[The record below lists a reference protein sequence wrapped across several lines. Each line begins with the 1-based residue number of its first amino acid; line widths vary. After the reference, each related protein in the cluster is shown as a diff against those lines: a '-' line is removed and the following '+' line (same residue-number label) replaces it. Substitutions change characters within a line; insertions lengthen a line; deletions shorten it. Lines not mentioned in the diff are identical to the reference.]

1 VKNVAENPIG
11 SSFNSSSFNSTLD
24 KRFGNPVMI
33 TLRYF
38 AQLRETLHCSEETL
52 QWQDDINTVAALK
65 KQLSQRTSDK
75 PNHPHNHSYNVQW
88 QKAFNGN
95 ILCAVNQEIAQDNH
109 PIQDNDEVAFFPPV
123 TGG

>member
-11 SSFNSSSFNSTLD
+11 SLL
-24 KRFGNPVMI
+24 MI

-38 AQLRETLHCSEETL
+38 AQLRETLNCSEETL
-52 QWQDDINTVAALK
+52 QWQDNINTVVALK
-65 KQLSQRTSDK
+65 TQLSQRASHN
-75 PNHPHNHSYNVQW
+75 PNHSYNDQW

-95 ILCAVNQEIAQDNH
+95 ILCAVNQEIAQDNY

>member
-1 VKNVAENPIG
+1 VKNVAGNPIG
-11 SSFNSSSFNSTLD
+11 SLL
-24 KRFGNPVMI
+24 MI

-65 KQLSQRTSDK
+65 KQLSQRTSDNS
-75 PNHPHNHSYNVQW
+75 NHTHNHSCNHSYNDQW
-88 QKAFNGN
+88 QKAFDGN

>member
-1 VKNVAENPIG
+1 MVLKSAKNVAENPIG
-11 SSFNSSSFNSTLD
+11 SPL
-24 KRFGNPVMI
+24 MI

-38 AQLRETLHCSEETL
+38 AQLRETLNCGEETVP
-52 QWQDDINTVAALK
+52 WQDNINTVAALK
-65 KQLSQRTSDK
+65 TQLSQRASHHT
-75 PNHPHNHSYNVQW
+75 NHSHNHLYNNRW

-109 PIQDNDEVAFFPPV
+109 PVQDNDEVAFFPPV